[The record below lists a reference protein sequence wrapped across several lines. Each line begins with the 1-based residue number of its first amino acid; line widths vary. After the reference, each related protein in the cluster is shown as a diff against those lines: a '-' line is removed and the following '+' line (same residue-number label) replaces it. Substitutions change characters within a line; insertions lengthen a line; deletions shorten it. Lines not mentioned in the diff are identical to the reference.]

1 MLLIHPIDVVGAIKA
16 SIQTEFDLPIAKN
29 IEILDELSH
38 GLHIRNVPGELAIIK
53 RETGFLAKQEG
64 EVDLG
69 KAVVILV
76 LAVFYLLQRF
86 LNLVEKGTITMEYAA
101 DQSCMSVPDFEAK
114 AKEYNEENNK

>member
-1 MLLIHPIDVVGAIKA
+1 MKIVA
-16 SIQTEFDLPIAKN
+16 
-29 IEILDELSH
+29 
-38 GLHIRNVPGELAIIK
+38 
-53 RETGFLAKQEG
+53 
-64 EVDLG
+64 LG

-101 DQSCMSVPDFEAK
+101 DQSGMSVPEFEAK